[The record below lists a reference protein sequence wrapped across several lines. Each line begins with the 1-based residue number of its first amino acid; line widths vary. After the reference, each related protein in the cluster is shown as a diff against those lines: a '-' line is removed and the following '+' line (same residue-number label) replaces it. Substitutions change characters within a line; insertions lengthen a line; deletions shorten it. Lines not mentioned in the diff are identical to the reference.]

1 MDRYHTAE
9 SWTGVPG
16 AIAPA
21 DGNAPASS
29 VAQAFRPE
37 GFSSADETAA
47 ADRKGLTPEGVS
59 YNATGAGRQD
69 AGGGDARIDLGPNNE
84 RLQDVH
90 PELGPTPRELVRRYR
105 QGGAAP
111 PRRDI

>member
-47 ADRKGLTPEGVS
+47 ADRKGLTPEGGS
-59 YNATGAGRQD
+59 YNATGAGRQN
-69 AGGGDARIDLGPNNE
+69 GGGRDARIDLGPNNE
-84 RLQDVH
+84 RLEDAEPA
-90 PELGPTPRELVRRYR
+90 PEHAPRELLR
-105 QGGAAP
+105 QHRQEG
-111 PRRDI
+111 